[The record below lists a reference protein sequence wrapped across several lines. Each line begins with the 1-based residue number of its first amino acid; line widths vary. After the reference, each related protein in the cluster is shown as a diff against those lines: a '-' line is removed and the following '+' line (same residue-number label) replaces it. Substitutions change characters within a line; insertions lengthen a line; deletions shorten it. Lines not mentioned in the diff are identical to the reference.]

1 GIQKELQ
8 GSGLGSLV
16 LDVVKHFL
24 VERQQIGARFLTL
37 DACPGRVGFCQK
49 KHFRELQAKDDRTAS
64 ETVPMFFDQK
74 ELLKPIPESGTLL
87 R

>member
-1 GIQKELQ
+1 M
-8 GSGLGSLV
+8 

-37 DACPGRVGFCQK
+37 DAYPSRVGFYQK
-49 KHFRELQAKDDRTAS
+49 NHFRELQAKDDRTAS